1 MRVFD
6 CKTVQVSC
14 TYGPSLS
21 PALYINI
28 HVASSLINMTYT
40 QGYTPPP
47 SIIANPNAY
56 IPLQDQVTY
65 TYVTSLSA
73 VLSFPIQNTD
83 VIQGA
88 PPDSTQSEGCMLFIM
103 RCYPHAW
110 KLPETLYKVSEMHSA
125 EDE

>member
-1 MRVFD
+1 MFD
-6 CKTVQVSC
+6 FNAMQVSC
-14 TYGPSLS
+14 TYGPSLN

-28 HVASSLINMTYT
+28 HVASNLINMTYT

-56 IPLQDQVTY
+56 IPLTDQVTY
-65 TYVTSLSA
+65 TYLTSLSA

-88 PPDSTQSEGCMLFIM
+88 PQISLSSQDAACCRSCALASCLNG
-103 RCYPHAW
+103 
-110 KLPETLYKVSEMHSA
+110 S
-125 EDE
+125 